1 VRLEQ
6 WLRNERLRRIAR
18 YVGYPLFYV
27 FAFWLFVFWT
37 FPHDR
42 LRDRLV
48 AEFNARQTGENPLR
62 LEIEDTSWYWLTGI
76 EAEGVR
82 LTSLAPPPATEEG
95 KTAKPKVVTLDELH
109 ARASLLRLIVG
120 TLHLSFGAD
129 AFGGKIAGVTSDAD
143 EARSIE
149 VEIEDVSV
157 ADLPILGEAV
167 GLPLTGVL
175 AGTIDLRLPEGK
187 LSRGEGKIELKITG
201 ITVGD
206 GKAKIR
212 DTIALPKLD
221 AGELVL
227 EAEATNGRLKVSKL
241 TAKGPDL
248 ELIADGAIRLRDP
261 FESSLAELSLRF
273 KFADSYTN
281 KNDMTRGLFGAPG
294 SSVPGL
300 FDLDPKNRRAKRSD
314 GYYGWRISGPIAH
327 LNFEPAPTA
336 GAGAA
341 APGAAPMRG
350 FSPRGF

>member
-1 VRLEQ
+1 MKLEQ
-6 WLRNERLRRIAR
+6 WLRSERLRRIASLA
-18 YVGYPLFYV
+18 GYPLFYGFAFVV
-27 FAFWLFVFWT
+27 FALLT

-42 LRDRLV
+42 LRDRVV
-48 AEFNARQTGENPLR
+48 AEFNARQTGESPVR
-62 LEIEDTSWYWLTGI
+62 LEIDDTSWYWLSGI

-82 LTSLAPPPATEEG
+82 LTSLKPAPASEEG
-95 KTAKPKVVTLDELH
+95 KTAKPKVVALDEVH
-109 ARASLLRLIVG
+109 ARASLLRLLFG

-129 AFGGKIAGVTSDAD
+129 AFGGKVSGVTSDAD

-149 VEIEDVSV
+149 VELEEVSI
-157 ADLPILGEAV
+157 ADLPVLGDAV

-175 AGTIDLRLPEGK
+175 SGTIDLDMPEQK
-187 LSRGEGKIELKITG
+187 LSKAEGKIELKISG

-227 EAEATNGRLKVSKL
+227 EAEATNGRLKINKL
-241 TAKGPDL
+241 TSKGPDL
-248 ELIADGAIRLRDP
+248 ELVADGAIRLRDP
-261 FESSLAELSLRF
+261 FDASLAELSLRF

-300 FDLDPKNRRAKRSD
+300 FDLDPKNRRAKRPD
-314 GYYGWRISGPIAH
+314 GYYGWRISGPLAQ
-327 LNFEPAPTA
+327 LVFDPAPTA
-336 GAGAA
+336 GGAA

>member
-1 VRLEQ
+1 VKLEQ

-18 YVGYPLFYV
+18 WAGYPLFYLCAFWF
-27 FAFWLFVFWT
+27 FAFLT

-42 LRDRLV
+42 LKDRFV
-48 AEFNARQTGENPLR
+48 AEFNARQTGANPLR
-62 LEIEDTSWYWLTGI
+62 LEIEDTSWYWLSGI

-95 KTAKPKVVTLDELH
+95 KTSKPKVVTLDELH
-109 ARASLLRLIVG
+109 ARASLLRLLVG
-120 TLHLSFGAD
+120 TLHLTFGAD

-143 EARSIE
+143 DARSIE
-149 VEIEDVSV
+149 MELEDVAI
-157 ADLPILGEAV
+157 ADLPVLGDAV

-175 AGTIDLRLPEGK
+175 NGTIDLHLPEQK
-187 LSRGEGKIELKITG
+187 LAKAEGKIELRISG

-221 AGELVL
+221 AGELTL
-227 EAEATNGRLKVSKL
+227 EAEASNGRLKISKF

-248 ELIADGAIRLRDP
+248 ELVADGAIRLRDP
-261 FESSLAELSLRF
+261 FDSSLAELSLRF

-300 FDLDPKNRRAKRSD
+300 FDLDPKNRRAKRPD
-314 GYYGWRISGPIAH
+314 GYYGWRISGPVSH

-336 GAGAA
+336 GGAA
-341 APGAAPMRG
+341 PAPGAAPMRG
-350 FSPRGF
+350 FSPRF

>member
-1 VRLEQ
+1 VTLDQ
-6 WLRNERLRRIAR
+6 LLRSERLRRIAR
-18 YVGYPLFYV
+18 LLGYPLFYV
-27 FAFWLFVFWT
+27 FAFWLFAFLT

-48 AEFNARQTGENPLR
+48 AEFNARQTGTNPMR
-62 LEIEDTSWYWLTGI
+62 LEVDDTSWYWMTGI

-82 LTSLAPPPATEEG
+82 LTSLTPPPATEEG
-95 KTAKPKVVTLDELH
+95 KPAKPKVVTVDELH
-109 ARASLLRLIVG
+109 ARASLLRLLFG
-120 TLHLSFGAD
+120 TLRLSFGAD
-129 AFGGKIAGVTSDAD
+129 AFGGTINGVTSDAD
-143 EARSIE
+143 DARSIA
-149 VEIEDVSV
+149 VELEDVAI
-157 ADLPILGEAV
+157 ADLPVLGDAV

-175 AGTIDLRLPEGK
+175 SGTIDLQMPEQK
-187 LSRGEGKIELKITG
+187 LAKAEGKIELKITG

-227 EAEATNGRLKVSKL
+227 EAEATNGRLKINKL
-241 TAKGPDL
+241 TSKGPDL
-248 ELIADGAIRLRDP
+248 ELVADGAIRLRDP
-261 FESSLAELSLRF
+261 FDASLAELSMRF

-300 FDLDPKNRRAKRSD
+300 FDLDPKNRRAKRPD

-327 LNFEPAPTA
+327 LVFEPAPTA
-336 GAGAA
+336 GGAA